1 MRDTSS
7 PKELATAPVSADYVE
22 IVHAGVLVGSLETS
36 LAFYC
41 GVLGMAVE
49 KTRPDLG
56 YPGAWLRVGAQQIHL
71 LELPNPDPVSGRP
84 AHVGCDRHTAIQ
96 VRRLDPLCDAL
107 AHASIA
113 YTLSRSGR
121 RALFC
126 RDPDGNGLEFI
137 ETLATPAPQAGR

>member
-7 PKELATAPVSADYVE
+7 PKELAAAPVSADYVE
-22 IVHAGVLVGSLETS
+22 ITHASVLVRSVETS

-41 GVLGMAVE
+41 GVLGMALE

-71 LELPNPDPVSGRP
+71 LELPNPDPVRDRPSHAGR
-84 AHVGCDRHTAIQ
+84 DRHTAVH
-96 VRRLDPLCDAL
+96 VRRLDPLRDAL
-107 AHASIA
+107 ARAGIA

-137 ETLATPAPQAGR
+137 EIPATPDPGP